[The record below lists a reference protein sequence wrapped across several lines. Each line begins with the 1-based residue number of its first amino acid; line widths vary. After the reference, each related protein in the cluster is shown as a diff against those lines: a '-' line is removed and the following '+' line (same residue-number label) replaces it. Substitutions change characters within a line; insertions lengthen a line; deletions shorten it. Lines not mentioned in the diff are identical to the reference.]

1 MMKQK
6 KVFIENT
13 KKEILNNLLNSPALK
28 VAKFISLGLVIT
40 YGLGHVF
47 KVLAFTNINYKKFRD
62 SIN

>member
-1 MMKQK
+1 MKERRD
-6 KVFIENT
+6 FIRET
-13 KKEILNNLLNSPALK
+13 KTEMINDLLNSPAFK

-47 KVLAFTNINYKKFRD
+47 KVLAFTNNNYKKFIN